1 VTVIDITSTRMLM
14 AHGFLRRVFEAFER
28 HQTAVDVVTTS
39 EVSVSM
45 TVDDGRRVP
54 DIVSALREF
63 AEVQIEPDMAILCA
77 VGDNLRRDPRIAT
90 RVVTALDGFLLRLVS
105 QAASRRNLTVVL
117 GQGDVAAAMRRLHDE
132 FFR

>member
-1 VTVIDITSTRMLM
+1 
-14 AHGFLRRVFEAFER
+14 
-28 HQTAVDVVTTS
+28 
-39 EVSVSM
+39 
-45 TVDDGRRVP
+45 
-54 DIVSALREF
+54 
-63 AEVQIEPDMAILCA
+63 VQIEPDMAILCA

-117 GQGDVAAAMRRLHDE
+117 AQSDVAAAMRRLHDE